1 MNKIQLFN
9 HEQFG
14 AIRTLTDE
22 QGEPWFV
29 GKDVATALGY
39 QKARNA
45 LSAHVDAEDKK
56 DALIQG
62 PLGGRQTMTI
72 INESGLY
79 ALILSSKLPSAKAF
93 KRWVTSEVLPQIRKT
108 GGYIP
113 THDAEGRQ
121 LTAEEIIARADE
133 IVGKTIKLMNAPAC
147 PCLTATDVAR
157 SWGLETSEFNQ
168 LLHRMGIQ
176 QRRGGRWCLAPQLEG
191 MGLTEVRHFMY
202 YSLQGERRSKQYM
215 VWTPAGV
222 EYLNRRFLA
231 QPTETPKVI
240 QLNFYVASGPSA
252 PCAITQKEPSPLC
265 KF

>member
-1 MNKIQLFN
+1 MNKIQLSN

-14 AIRTLTDE
+14 DIRTLTDE

-39 QKARNA
+39 SNTQKAVRD
-45 LSAHVDAEDKK
+45 HVDEEDK
-56 DALIQG
+56 LTERIVLSGQG
-62 PLGGRQTMTI
+62 RNVI
-72 INESGLY
+72 FINESGLY
-79 ALILSSKLPSAKAF
+79 SLILSSRLPSAKAF

-176 QRRGGRWCLAPQLEG
+176 HRRGGRWYLAPHLEG

-202 YSLQGERRSKQYM
+202 YSLQGERRAKQYM
-215 VWTPAGV
+215 VWTAAGV
-222 EYLNRRFLA
+222 DYLNRRFLA

-240 QLNFYVASGPSA
+240 QLNFYMKS
-252 PCAITQKEPSPLC
+252 TQRVPFL
-265 KF
+265 